1 MKKKTLLKNISLLT
15 ATSTLAFL
23 ASSCHDDNKASVTDQ
38 YDAKIQEL
46 KLNIE
51 AEISANTFFVHNNL
65 VSAADLNNL
74 IAQLD
79 SALAQKNISQEQY
92 QAFLASKTSL
102 LEQFQANCAKAKS
115 ELINDVKQLVTKLST
130 LNPYT
135 IGIDLFNQ
143 VTLALKQAGND
154 IEQDNLPA
162 LLQDKTQLNSLLS
175 QVIQASNSHT
185 HVAINSLIEQI
196 NSVLEINKLYVS
208 NALVSPN
215 SLNGL
220 KEQLNNLLQNMN
232 ITVQEVDVQTEAVN
246 QAIANFNQEC
256 TNALNT
262 LIGQVQ
268 TLVEKLSDI
277 ETSLLS
283 PALASQIVSSL
294 TSAKE
299 NIQAKNLSLLLENKS
314 ALNNLLKQ
322 ASASQHQALISS
334 YQNLISSL
342 NTILNQNQVFISNNL
357 VNPQALNMLI
367 AQLNSALNQNTV
379 SQSGFDQVKQEVQQA
394 IDNFKQACQ
403 NALTNTVSSLQAKI
417 DLFSPQVI
425 EQCKKATQEKINSA
439 ILNAK
444 KNIASKNLTAMLGD
458 LTQLDSLYAQALKE
472 DKDSQSQVNLL
483 KQEMNNFK
491 LKLANYQT
499 QYQDY
504 PELVALLP
512 NISNLLESLNSET
525 LNQVTKEFQK
535 AQSTLAA
542 WEKEA
547 NIINFD
553 STFKTWLKAHP
564 EVNNNLLQL
573 ANSIINSFENNFKQ
587 GYILSSNQ
595 IEEVKASFNL
605 NVNEF
610 YKQYAQSV
618 NNNYKALYTQ
628 VSGLISR
635 LLALPS
641 TKEEATKYQ
650 AKLLVTPDTYNTLA
664 PENKAQ
670 VQKSVSNL
678 LDEILQAYPLNIIQL
693 KEDGQKAINLALN
706 PKTTAINSGY
716 DLNVNSA
723 SINSSNFNLYLQE
736 NNQDK
741 KINILSKDF
750 GLNPDNFDLLQVKYN
765 LTSQD
770 VSTYIL
776 KNVTF
781 DFKLSTRINQI
792 NYANI
797 EDLYNVNYA
806 ALGQWYEDD
815 FSKDVN
821 KNFGALLSPK
831 YQKLEQYFR
840 YEIQPNSIQLS
851 QGKFSLN
858 VVIKHKDLTIK
869 TLTLTSKQAFS
880 FKNPLNRKVRVSLNW
895 PLTNNPNFKNNN
907 SNNLLYAIA
916 QLFQSQIYKQDPNS
930 TTGFDSSDWAYVSNL
945 MSTANLPDRYS
956 SINNPQKF
964 NLLQNT
970 LRVAANI
977 SLEGYDKWELINY
990 SNSNIFIYNDRNHTA
1005 TFKIKFTG
1013 KNKQPFIYELNIQT
1027 KTGQQYYEANKEI
1040 FQLSDYLKKTSEI
1053 LKQATVINPKVTHS
1067 NFYAAEGAKK
1077 LNDLYTLPKFG
1088 KYQIVFNVSNPHDYS
1103 VNNVEG
1109 YVELQYAVTLDGK
1122 VVNDNRLKSPKFKL
1136 YYFRPLVYTDIKP
1149 SNNKAWFTS
1158 EDFKSQGSNQ
1168 TVKNQVALINSHN
1181 FEYRTLFGK
1190 RVFDADTLMEEQAFD
1205 KLNYLFR
1212 FKGEK
1217 APVENND
1224 KFDNKDY
1231 DEKDKGPSAPS
1242 TPNTN
1247 DISNPDDQPHTVD
1260 PNSLL
1265 GSYFVYYYD
1274 VKASYNLRS
1283 RTSYMT
1289 FKVGFINKW
1298 NWNDRYTTNEITLRN
1313 LKNDFADEFF
1323 PDIILNKITKEQF
1336 YISGIEN
1343 ISASQ
1348 FASDIKSNVP
1358 HSWSLNVSA
1367 PAYKKYLLY
1376 PGQFSISDIRMV
1388 DDKNGRAMVR
1398 LAYQQRPQ
1406 FGNRK
1411 YIGDVWYEITG
1422 FKTNANANE
1431 VSYSNQDLLRLP
1443 FSQKMKK
1450 IFRANGDVLRL
1461 RTNETTA
1468 KDNYWLL
1475 NKETGKVEYT
1485 LDNKY
1490 FKPILEQQNK
1500 NATVKLHLNAN
1511 IKFLDSISYARV
1523 YSYTDGTP
1531 GGIWLSFN
1539 YDELKKNGKVVI
1551 NQSTEEVMPRGSS
1564 QKIKIDYS
1572 MTVTLTSQ
1580 GMHFEF
1586 GLKNPQY
1593 KIVQDNP
1600 IGSLYQPPFFFVPN
1614 NLQNTF
1620 NPNEAF
1626 FFDYFAGNITYEYT
1640 NQVADED
1647 FGNANSTN
1655 VISYKNMDYTQENM
1669 PIVLSNKDSFAD
1681 PFKYNPN
1688 QMLSYKLQDGYKF
1701 NNEYLNKAY
1710 VATSPVAQDL
1720 MSRSFAMNFG
1730 SGMMVAK
1737 VNSDPNDGRF
1747 YALTNHHVIN
1757 NDKNNLTPEKS
1768 TMNAGTAPTV
1778 AGLDFGNNV
1787 DAGFSYW
1794 SGLYNQG
1801 THVQVVWSGINQVG
1815 YNSHFDPNTQVFKT
1829 GILNTHQFL
1838 DVTLIIFDAN
1848 SLIQSLKAE
1857 GKFQT
1862 AMWYQN
1868 WFNLKNLN
1876 FLPFLEKQSPNRN
1889 KNIQQGLFNGFP
1901 YGKQSTYIIHR
1912 DDPGFETD
1920 SFKKQTPYEPT
1931 YYNAG
1936 NSGTGV
1942 MNNDGEYVTTINSG
1956 GPLWLLVG
1964 KNGAYNTGKDW
1975 FNFYGVNENGQNPL
1989 DLLNYHSMAR
1999 NIMRMNAF
2007 DPELYDI
2014 PWFFKQWNKN

>member
-1 MKKKTLLKNISLLT
+1 MKKKTLLKNIILLT
-15 ATSTLAFL
+15 PISALDFL
-23 ASSCHDDNKASVTDQ
+23 ASSCHDDNKVSVADQ
-38 YDAKIQEL
+38 YDTKIQEL
-46 KLNIE
+46 KQNIE
-51 AEISANTFFVHNNL
+51 AEISVNTFFVHNNL
-65 VSAADLNNL
+65 VSVTDLNNL

-92 QAFLASKTSL
+92 QAFVTSKTSL

-115 ELINDVKQLVTKLST
+115 ELINSVKQLVAKLST
-130 LNPYT
+130 LNSYT
-135 IGIDLFNQ
+135 VGIELLNQ

-162 LLQDKTQLNSLLS
+162 LLQDKTQLSSLLN
-175 QVIQASNSHT
+175 QVVQASNSQT
-185 HVAINSLIEQI
+185 HVEINSLIGQI
-196 NSVLEINKLYVS
+196 NSALEINKLYVS
-208 NALVSPN
+208 NALVSAN

-232 ITVQEVDVQTEAVN
+232 ITTQEIDAQTKAVT

-256 TNALNT
+256 TNALNA
-262 LIGQVQ
+262 LINQVH
-268 TLVEKLSDI
+268 TLVEKLTSI
-277 ETSLLS
+277 ENSLLS
-283 PALASQIVSSL
+283 PALASQISSSL
-294 TSAKE
+294 ASAKE
-299 NIQAKNLSLLLENKS
+299 NIQTKNLGLLLENKS
-314 ALNNLLKQ
+314 TLSNLLKQ
-322 ASASQHQALISS
+322 ASVSQNQALISN

-342 NTILNQNQVFISNNL
+342 NTILNQNQALISNNL
-357 VNPQALNMLI
+357 VNPQPINMLI
-367 AQLNSALNQNTV
+367 VQLNSAINQNNVT
-379 SQSGFDQVKQEVQQA
+379 QAGFNQIKQAAQQA
-394 IDNFKQACQ
+394 IDNFNQACQ

-417 DLFSPQVI
+417 DLFTPQVI
-425 EQCKKATQEKINSA
+425 EQCKKATQEQINSA

-444 KNIASKNLTAMLGD
+444 SNIASKDVAAMLSD
-458 LTQLDSLYAQALKE
+458 LTQLNSLYTQALKE
-472 DKDSQSQVNLL
+472 GKDSQSQVNLL

-491 LKLANYQT
+491 LKVANYQT

-504 PELVALLP
+504 PELVTLLP
-512 NISNLLESLNSET
+512 NISNLLENLNSET
-525 LNQVTKEFQK
+525 LQQVTKEFQK

-553 STFKTWLKAHP
+553 STFKAWLKAHP
-564 EVNNNLLQL
+564 DVNNNLLQL
-573 ANSIINSFENNFKQ
+573 ANSIISSFENNFKQ
-587 GYILSSNQ
+587 GYILSSSQ
-595 IEEVKASFNL
+595 IEEVKTSFNL

-618 NNNYKALYTQ
+618 NNNYKTLYTQ
-628 VSGLISR
+628 VSSLISR

-641 TKEEATKYQ
+641 TKDDATKYQ
-650 AKLLVTPDTYNTLA
+650 TKLLVTPDSYNTLA

-670 VQKSVSNL
+670 VQKSVANL
-678 LDEILQAYPLNIIQL
+678 LDEILQAYPLNVIQL
-693 KEDGQKAINLALN
+693 KEDGQKAINLVLN
-706 PKTTAINSGY
+706 PKTTAINNGY

-797 EDLYNVNYA
+797 DDLYNVNYS
-806 ALGQWYEDD
+806 ALGQWYEED

-821 KNFGALLSPK
+821 KNFGALLSAK
-831 YQKLEQYFR
+831 YQKLEQYFT
-840 YEIQPNSIQLS
+840 YELQPNSIQLS

-880 FKNPLNRKVRVSLNW
+880 FKNPLSRKVRVSLNGS
-895 PLTNNPNFKNNN
+895 LTNNPNFKNNN

-916 QLFQSQIYKQDPNS
+916 QLFQSQIYRQDPNS
-930 TTGFDSSDWAYVSNL
+930 TTGFDPSDWTYVSNL

-977 SLEGYDKWELINY
+977 SLEGYDKWELVNY

-1013 KNKQPFIYELNIQT
+1013 KNKQPFIYDLNIQT

-1067 NFYAAEGAKK
+1067 NFYAAEGVKK

-1088 KYQIVFNVSNPHDYS
+1088 KYQIVFNVFNPHDYS

-1109 YVELQYAVTLDGK
+1109 YVELQYAVTLNGK
-1122 VVNDNRLKSPKFKL
+1122 VVNDNRLKSPKFKF

-1205 KLNYLFR
+1205 KLNYLFK

-1217 APVENND
+1217 ASVENND

-1274 VKASYNLRS
+1274 VKASFNHRY
-1283 RTSYMT
+1283 RTSAMT

-1298 NWNDRYTTNEITLRN
+1298 NWNDRYTTGEITLRN

-1323 PDIILNKITKEQF
+1323 PDIILNKITNNQII
-1336 YISGIEN
+1336 ISGIDT
-1343 ISASQ
+1343 ITASQ
-1348 FASDIKSNVP
+1348 FASEIKSSTP
-1358 HSWSLNVSA
+1358 HYWSLNISA
-1367 PAYKKYLLY
+1367 PSYKKYLLY
-1376 PGQFSISDIRMV
+1376 PGQFSISDVKMI
-1388 DDKNGRAMVR
+1388 DDKNGRAMIR
-1398 LAYQQRPQ
+1398 LAYQQKPQ
-1406 FGNRK
+1406 FGNRE
-1411 YIGDVWYEITG
+1411 YIGEAWYEISG
-1422 FKTNANANE
+1422 FKTIPNAPE
-1431 VSYSNQDLLRLP
+1431 VSYSDDQLLALP
-1443 FSQKMKK
+1443 FKQKMKK
-1450 IFRANGDVLRL
+1450 IFRANGDVLRQ
-1461 RTNETTA
+1461 RVNEITA
-1468 KDNYWLL
+1468 NDNYWLL
-1475 NKETGKVEYT
+1475 NKNTGKVEYT
-1485 LDNKY
+1485 LPNKY
-1490 FKPILEQQNK
+1490 FKPILGQSNK
-1500 NATVKLHLNAN
+1500 QAYVNVHLSAN
-1511 IKFLDSISYARV
+1511 VKFLDSISYARV
-1523 YSYTDGTP
+1523 FSYTNGKL
-1531 GGIWLSFN
+1531 GGINLSFN
-1539 YDELKKNGKVVI
+1539 YNDLIKNGSVVI
-1551 NQSTEEVMPRGSS
+1551 KQRTE
-1564 QKIKIDYS
+1564 KIQPKGTITPFQIDYT
-1572 MTVTLTSQ
+1572 MTVTLNEE

-1586 GLKNPQY
+1586 GLDDPKY
-1593 KIVQDNP
+1593 KITQDNP
-1600 IGSLYQPPFFFVPN
+1600 VTSLFKQPELTIPN

-1620 NPNEAF
+1620 NPNQAF
-1626 FFDYFAGNITYEYT
+1626 FFDYFAGDISYQYT
-1640 NQVADED
+1640 NNIAEED
-1647 FGNANSTN
+1647 FGTNNSTN

-1669 PIVLSNKDSFAD
+1669 PIVLSNKDSFND

-1701 NNEYLNKAY
+1701 NNEYLNRSY
-1710 VATSPVAQDL
+1710 VATSPIAQDL
-1720 MSRSFAMNFG
+1720 MSRSFAMNYG

-1757 NDKNNLTPEKS
+1757 NDAKNWTPEKI
-1768 TMNAGTAPTV
+1768 TFDAGTSPTI

-1787 DAGFSYW
+1787 NAGFSYW
-1794 SGLYNQG
+1794 NGLYNQG
-1801 THVQVVWSGINQVG
+1801 TKVQVVWSGINQVG
-1815 YNSHFDPNTQVFKT
+1815 YSSQIDWNTGMFKT
-1829 GILNTHQFL
+1829 GVLDKNRFF
-1838 DVTLIIFDAN
+1838 DVTLIIFDVN
-1848 SLIQSLKAE
+1848 PLIKQLKAE

-1868 WFNLKNLN
+1868 WFNLKNLTFSS
-1876 FLPFLEKQSPNRN
+1876 FLDKQSVNRD
-1889 KNIQQGLFNGFP
+1889 KNIHHSLFNGFP
-1901 YGKQSTYIIHR
+1901 YGKQSSYIIHR
-1912 DDPGFETD
+1912 NESGYETD

-1942 MNNDGEYVTTINSG
+1942 MNNLGEYVTTINSG

-1964 KNGAYNTGKDW
+1964 KNGAFDSGLYSY
-1975 FNFYGVNENGQNPL
+1975 NFYGVNEKDQNPL
-1989 DLLNYHSMAR
+1989 DLINYHSMAR
-1999 NIMRMNAF
+1999 NIMRLNAF
-2007 DPELYDI
+2007 NPDVYDI
-2014 PWFFKQWNKN
+2014 PWFFKNWNK